1 MGTEKQTAKRE
12 AGSVAD
18 EVAVIFPDPSRCSGC
33 AVGELCVAAGSD
45 NETLARLDALLRV
58 REPIEP
64 GNIVIRRGDPFRGLV
79 AVRAGCFKSAITD
92 REGREQVLGFHLPGE
107 LIGLDAVQSKRHRAD
122 VVALGGAAMCMLD
135 YNELLSLS
143 ACSRKLQQQLFSL
156 FSGRLADTNWRGTDL
171 SAEER
176 IAGFMLDVSQRLVER
191 GESGEEFELQMS
203 RSDIG
208 NYLGLAT
215 ETVSRVVRRLHE
227 QGLLDVRRKRVRL
240 TNRPELER
248 LAEALFETR

>member
-1 MGTEKQTAKRE
+1 MGTEEQPAKRVAETNAEE
-12 AGSVAD
+12 ASVL
-18 EVAVIFPDPSRCSGC
+18 FPDPGRCSGC
-33 AVGELCVAAGSD
+33 AVGELCIAAGSD
-45 NETLARLDALLRV
+45 DGTLKQLDDLLRI
-58 REPIEP
+58 RETIEP
-64 GNIVIRRGDPFRGLV
+64 GTVVLRRGDPFRGLV

-135 YNELLSLS
+135 YHELLSLS
-143 ACSRKLQQQLFSL
+143 SCSRQLQQQLFSL
-156 FSGRLADTNWRGTDL
+156 FSGRIANTNWRGTDL

-240 TNRPELER
+240 ANRAELER